1 MRPARP
7 GIEERVRRRAERAIV
22 GRQVFR
28 YLAGALLVLALLAG
42 VLVWI
47 IDRED
52 FPTLQDGLWWAL
64 VTLATVGYGDIVPT
78 SGWGR
83 LVGSAV
89 IVMGVTFL
97 SFLTA
102 TVTSYFV
109 AADQAERA
117 AVDDTRAMLEEIL
130 SRLAAIEARSS
141 GSDETQ
147 DTGSRT

>member
-28 YLAGALLVLALLAG
+28 YLAGALLLLALLAG

>member
-109 AADQAERA
+109 AADQAARA

>member
-83 LVGSAV
+83 LVGSAA

>member
-1 MRPARP
+1 MRPARA
-7 GIEERVRRRAERAIV
+7 GIEERVRRRAERAII

-47 IDRED
+47 IDRRD

-117 AVDDTRAMLEEIL
+117 AVDDTHALLEEIL
-130 SRLAAIEARSS
+130 NRLAAIEARSS
-141 GSDETQ
+141 GSDEAQ
-147 DTGSRT
+147 DT